1 MTEPTERSIH
11 RAHRSL
17 PAAYLP
23 AGHSSTHV
31 AASLKVFSVLPRT
44 RLGGVDSWN
53 VFTGLYGRRNLNL
66 LHASAICL
74 FPKQMPKVGLYMH
87 YKPLTKWDENP
98 SRTGWNHVKPVSLW
112 PDWSLKHREIREWT
126 IQNVVVESTKIGLLT
141 LGFMGFILVF
151 AAVYAHRFRWES
163 NACVSVLLP
172 SLRGSAH
179 YGWMEKQTSPLNN
192 SHQSQQKI
200 SEDSTVKAIY

>member
-1 MTEPTERSIH
+1 MKQLSRVARLVFHRFSEFLVNQLNKSQSEPIQFVIANVT
-11 RAHRSL
+11 
-17 PAAYLP
+17 
-23 AGHSSTHV
+23 STC
-31 AASLKVFSVLPRT
+31 LLQVLF
-44 RLGGVDSWN
+44 V
-53 VFTGLYGRRNLNL
+53 
-66 LHASAICL
+66 L
-74 FPKQMPKVGLYMH
+74 FPKQVEKVGPYMH
-87 YKPLTKWDENP
+87 CKPLTKWDENP

-141 LGFMGFILVF
+141 LVFMGFILVV

-179 YGWMEKQTSPLNN
+179 YGWMEKTDFTTQQFSPVAT
-192 SHQSQQKI
+192 
-200 SEDSTVKAIY
+200 EDIRRFYS